1 MIPKN
6 TQEYQ
11 GIRWEYLGPV
21 LGYVGLVLIKPA
33 WACLGPALDRPWAC
47 SGHVLGYLGLVMR
60 CLGAILD
67 HLRVS
72 WACLRP
78 SYALTIKLDDSLAFS
93 IGFIKVSWML
103 LES

>member
-1 MIPKN
+1 M
-6 TQEYQ
+6 
-11 GIRWEYLGPV
+11 GI
-21 LGYVGLVLIKPA
+21 LVVCLRLCWVCLELSQPCLKPA

-47 SGHVLGYLGLVMR
+47 SGHVLGYLGPVMR

-78 SYALTIKLDDSLAFS
+78 SYALTLNFDDSFAFS